1 MKEAINKELEQN
13 EKKIKEQK
21 ITALTKQLAEKDEA
35 IQNLMKQN
43 IDLKW
48 DALVKSLMTSLDEL
62 IAERK
67 MKLLKTDIK
76 ILSFI
81 CAMVS
86 SALVVSIFL

>member
-43 IDLKW
+43 IDLK
-48 DALVKSLMTSLDEL
+48 
-62 IAERK
+62 
-67 MKLLKTDIK
+67 
-76 ILSFI
+76 
-81 CAMVS
+81 
-86 SALVVSIFL
+86 